1 MPCWT
6 VRETTVDLDATSM
19 NRERLLSLS
28 DKLRA
33 EHGITLAWI
42 DNGTQERL
50 TMSSYYLSETAMR
63 NTVAREYA
71 KATVVE
77 AQRRFGFR
85 VKQETTVDG
94 KTTLRMGR

>member
-6 VRETTVDLDATSM
+6 VRETTVDLDASTM
-19 NRERLLSLS
+19 NHERLLSLADRLS
-28 DKLRA
+28 A
-33 EHGITLAWI
+33 EYRINLAVVDGRVTL
-42 DNGTQERL
+42 
-50 TMSSYYLSETAMR
+50 SSYSLNETTMR

-85 VKQETTVDG
+85 VKQESTVAG
-94 KTTLRMGR
+94 KTVLRMGR